1 MARPIISNFHKPIS
15 ASPET
20 AYAALRSLDPA
31 PRMQRALVALGV
43 EDRVMASHRIQIA
56 PRRTTG
62 YALVWWLA
70 GDCRAEIT
78 WMASV
83 KSDGADGSLLSVS
96 ARAECADER
105 GYEQL
110 LIAWPLLGKLAE
122 LHARRTL
129 AAVAE
134 LAAQLAEDKQGT
146 IAPATLLAVV

>member
-1 MARPIISNFHKPIS
+1 MARPISTSFHKPIS

-20 AYAALRSLDPA
+20 TYNALRSLDPA
-31 PRMQRALVALGV
+31 PRMQRALAALGV
-43 EDRVMASHRIQIA
+43 EDRMLSSHRIQIA

-83 KSDGADGSLLSVS
+83 KSDGHDGSLLSIS

-134 LAAQLAEDKQGT
+134 LAGQLAEDEESA